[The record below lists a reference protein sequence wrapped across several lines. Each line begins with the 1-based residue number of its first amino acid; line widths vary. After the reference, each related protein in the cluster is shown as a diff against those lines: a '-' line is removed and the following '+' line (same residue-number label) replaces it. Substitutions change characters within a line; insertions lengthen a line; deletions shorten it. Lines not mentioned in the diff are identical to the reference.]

1 MFGIRSHLRC
11 KVKTASLSIRVHV
24 SMVSCGQVLL
34 VLFGQTR
41 REHERFEIVR
51 EWIVLRSM
59 STAFDR
65 VEQLDEVTVDDGSYI
80 SQLEIT

>member
-1 MFGIRSHLRC
+1 MRKIVS
-11 KVKTASLSIRVHV
+11 VSIVV
-24 SMVSCGQVLL
+24 SMPLLL

-41 REHERFEIVR
+41 REHQRFEIVR